1 MDFLVAKQLQI
12 LSDLTKSSDI
22 YMGAFS
28 HANYEDSDINVAIPV
43 FSIHGNHDD
52 PTGDGRLCA
61 LDLLQVAGLVNYFGR
76 ARENDSISIT
86 PILLQKGSSKLALYG
101 LSNVRDE
108 RLFRTFQEGK
118 VTFLRPEN
126 RQNEYFSL
134 MCVHQNRYSHTQK
147 GYLPENFLQNFLDLV
162 VWGHEHECL
171 IDPRHNDEQDFL
183 CCAAW
188 IW

>member
-1 MDFLVAKQLQI
+1 VDFLVAKQLQI

-101 LSNVRDE
+101 CRMFETSDS
-108 RLFRTFQEGK
+108 F
-118 VTFLRPEN
+118 
-126 RQNEYFSL
+126 
-134 MCVHQNRYSHTQK
+134 VHSK
-147 GYLPENFLQNFLDLV
+147 K
-162 VWGHEHECL
+162 
-171 IDPRHNDEQDFL
+171 
-183 CCAAW
+183 AK
-188 IW
+188 